1 MEEEI
6 LKNLNDRLDEALIR
20 GRKMLDDE
28 ELNRQLEELKQRT
41 EKLIRTHPIKSVV
54 AGLVAGYVI
63 GKLFS
68 SDD

>member
-6 LKNLNDRLDEALIR
+6 LKNLNDRLDDALIR
-20 GRKMLDDE
+20 GRKLLEDE
-28 ELNRQLEELKQRT
+28 ELNRQIEELKQRS
-41 EKLIRTHPIKSVV
+41 EEIIRTHPIKSVV
-54 AGLVAGYVI
+54 AGVVAGYLI